1 MYYLELVNYFFAL
14 LLISTSILFILNT
27 KININLKFVLIVVV
41 AILVYLFLNEPNL
54 WGIFFYEIYI
64 TFFINVF

>member
-41 AILVYLFLNEPNL
+41 AILVYFFLNEPKL

>member
-41 AILVYLFLNEPNL
+41 AILVYFFLNEPNL

>member
-1 MYYLELVNYFFAL
+1 MYYLELANYFFAL

-41 AILVYLFLNEPNL
+41 AILVYFFLNEPNL
-54 WGIFFYEIYI
+54 
-64 TFFINVF
+64 